1 MEKTLGPEHPRLS
14 GILLMQVDVLR
25 RQDRKREAK
34 ALRRRVREIEN
45 TQAARNARHTVDIA
59 ELQK

>member
-1 MEKTLGPEHPRLS
+1 
-14 GILLMQVDVLR
+14 MQVDVLR